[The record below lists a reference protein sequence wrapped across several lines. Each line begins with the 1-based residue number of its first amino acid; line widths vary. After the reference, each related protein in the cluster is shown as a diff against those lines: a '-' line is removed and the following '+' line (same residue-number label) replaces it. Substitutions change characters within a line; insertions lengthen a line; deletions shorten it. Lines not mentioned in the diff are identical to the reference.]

1 MKAQIIQPAKY
12 AAGVSMK
19 RVVEDDDGAPNVES
33 HNTSVIW
40 PAVISIDGIKL
51 SSETPTSAAQA
62 FKINAA
68 LEKIVEASK

>member
-12 AAGVSMK
+12 AAGVSYS
-19 RVVEDDDGAPNVES
+19 RVIDDEGTTENRD
-33 HNTSVIW
+33 TSVIW

-68 LEKIVEASK
+68 LEKLVEASK